1 MDFDINN
8 YSTEFLYI
16 YQELLACG
24 SLLCCLLCSTTGLTT
39 YFATCRCT
47 VAEAAI
53 LSRVEINCVIFG
65 DGVIKLYVFSILAFV
80 MAKGSNNPRG
90 KTSDASKPYDVS
102 NVSKTTMNS
111 RAKVNAHGGR
121 WSAMVDL

>member
-1 MDFDINN
+1 MIKV
-8 YSTEFLYI
+8 YLYVI
-16 YQELLACG
+16 VCYVAYHVPQQAWLP
-24 SLLCCLLCSTTGLTT
+24 
-39 YFATCRCT
+39 TCRCT

-53 LSRVEINCVIFG
+53 LSRVEIICVIFG

-111 RAKVNAHGGR
+111 RAKVYAHGGR

>member
-1 MDFDINN
+1 MLP
-8 YSTEFLYI
+8 T
-16 YQELLACG
+16 LLHNRLDY
-24 SLLCCLLCSTTGLTT
+24 LLV
-39 YFATCRCT
+39 
-47 VAEAAI
+47 VAR
-53 LSRVEINCVIFG
+53 LQKPPFYLVVEIICVILG

-102 NVSKTTMNS
+102 NVSKKTMNS
-111 RAKVNAHGGR
+111 RAKVYAHGGR